1 MIGFAKKQK
10 TSHVLNA
17 LSSSQAIIEFDTE
30 GHILH
35 ANPNFLQT
43 MEYDLEEVKGQ
54 HHSIFVDP
62 SHVKSS
68 DYAHFWENL
77 RRGEFARAEYQRFGK
92 NGKEVWIQASYNPIV
107 DQNQKVVKIVKF
119 ATDITE
125 QKKQSAYYQGQ
136 ISAIGK
142 SQAVIEFNMDGTIID
157 ANTNFLG
164 AVGYSLADIQGQHH
178 SIFVDPQ
185 YARSEEY
192 QAFWAKLR
200 RGEYAAAE
208 YQRFGKDGREIW
220 IQASYNPILDTKGQ
234 PFKVVKYATDVTEQ
248 KMNNAYFSSQIDAI
262 GKSQA
267 VIEFEM
273 DGHIVNANDN
283 FLNAVGYRLDE
294 IRGQHHRIF
303 VDPQFANS
311 GEYAAFWEK
320 LQRGEYAASE
330 YQRFGKDGREIW
342 IQASYNP
349 IMDVNGRPF
358 RVVKYATDITA
369 QVKARREAGERSAET
384 SMNIEAVAGATEQ
397 MLASVQEISQNMSK
411 SQTAIA
417 EIIQKNVS
425 AGALMARLD
434 DNTRAMEGIAGLI
447 RDISEQVNLL
457 ALNATIEAA
466 RAGDAGKGFAV
477 VAGEVKSLANE
488 TAKATDQ
495 ISEEIARIQAV
506 AGEVLTSGNEIAEAT
521 NAVGE
526 YISVIVSAVE
536 EQSAVTHDIS
546 ANMQKI
552 HNNVQGLDGCIRSIV
567 A

>member
-30 GHILH
+30 GHVLH

-92 NGKEVWIQASYNPIV
+92 NGKEVWIQASYNPI
-107 DQNQKVVKIVKF
+107 
-119 ATDITE
+119 
-125 QKKQSAYYQGQ
+125 
-136 ISAIGK
+136 
-142 SQAVIEFNMDGTIID
+142 
-157 ANTNFLG
+157 
-164 AVGYSLADIQGQHH
+164 
-178 SIFVDPQ
+178 
-185 YARSEEY
+185 
-192 QAFWAKLR
+192 
-200 RGEYAAAE
+200 
-208 YQRFGKDGREIW
+208 
-220 IQASYNPILDTKGQ
+220 LDTKGQ

-273 DGHIVNANDN
+273 DGQIVNANDN

-320 LQRGEYAASE
+320 LQRGEYAAAE

>member
-1 MIGFAKKQK
+1 MQLG
-10 TSHVLNA
+10 
-17 LSSSQAIIEFDTE
+17 
-30 GHILH
+30 
-35 ANPNFLQT
+35 
-43 MEYDLEEVKGQ
+43 YDLG
-54 HHSIFVDP
+54 
-62 SHVKSS
+62 
-68 DYAHFWENL
+68 
-77 RRGEFARAEYQRFGK
+77 
-92 NGKEVWIQASYNPIV
+92 
-107 DQNQKVVKIVKF
+107 
-119 ATDITE
+119 DI
-125 QKKQSAYYQGQ
+125 K
-136 ISAIGK
+136 
-142 SQAVIEFNMDGTIID
+142 
-157 ANTNFLG
+157 
-164 AVGYSLADIQGQHH
+164 GQHH

-192 QAFWAKLR
+192 QSFWAKLR

-220 IQASYNPILDTKGQ
+220 IQASYNPILDTNGQ

-248 KMNNAYFSSQIDAI
+248 KMSNAYFSSQIEAI

-273 DGHIVNANDN
+273 DGQIVNANDN
-283 FLNAVGYRLDE
+283 FLKAVGYRLDE

-303 VDPQFANS
+303 VDPQYAS
-311 GEYAAFWEK
+311 TGEYSAFWER
-320 LQRGEYAASE
+320 LQRGEYMASE

-397 MLASVQEISQNMSK
+397 MLASVQEISQNMGK

-434 DNTRAMEGIAGLI
+434 ENTRAMEGIAGLI

-495 ISEEIARIQAV
+495 ISEEIARIQSV
-506 AGEVLTSGNEIAEAT
+506 ASEVLTSGNEIAEAT

>member
-273 DGHIVNANDN
+273 DGQIVNANDN

-320 LQRGEYAASE
+320 LQRGEYAAAE

-434 DNTRAMEGIAGLI
+434 DNTRAMEGIVGLI